1 MTIRTFPNAT
11 GIVVVFH
18 GKIAYVVC
26 VAPINEIMLSKGK
39 RKINS
44 FRPYLGIFTLG
55 KNVLCR
61 ERTKNVTPWIKV
73 SRHTK
78 M

>member
-1 MTIRTFPNAT
+1 MTITTFPNAT

-26 VAPINEIMLSKGK
+26 VAPINEIMLSKEK
-39 RKINS
+39 NKCTQFPTLLIS
-44 FRPYLGIFTLG
+44 TLG
-55 KNVLCR
+55 KNVLFR